1 MGMLEVVSRQSDERK
16 IFRSDGQRLG
26 PANGHL
32 WVEMD

>member
-16 IFRSDGQRLG
+16 IFRPYAQPLG